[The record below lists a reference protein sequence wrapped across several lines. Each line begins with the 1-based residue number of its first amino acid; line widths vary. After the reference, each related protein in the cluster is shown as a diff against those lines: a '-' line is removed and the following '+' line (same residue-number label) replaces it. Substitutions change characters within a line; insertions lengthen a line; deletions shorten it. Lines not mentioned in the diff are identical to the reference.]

1 MALKLSPPWAKIA
14 AEMSQMFKYDA
25 EVHVVYD
32 EDEQTVSLFVDTP
45 DKAFALTNLLPEEYV
60 FGNVTLKVRV
70 VPANGLRASSGSLF
84 EAAFENNGAFSFVK
98 EIKGI
103 FTNNL
108 TYVVFK
114 KRVVQF
120 FNDNLGDYYGNCSTL
135 YETIARDLFGEQ
147 EGVCF
152 CTDVADPVF
161 TESDI
166 AIEWP

>member
-1 MALKLSPPWAKIA
+1 MALKLSPPWAKVA

-32 EDEQTVSLFVDTP
+32 EDEQVISLFVDNSG
-45 DKAFALTNLLPEEYV
+45 KAFALMNLLPEEYV
-60 FGNVTLKVRV
+60 FGNVTLKVKV
-70 VPANGLRASSGSLF
+70 IPANGLKASTGSLF
-84 EAAFENNGAFSFVK
+84 ATAFENNGAFSFVK

-135 YETIARDLFGEQ
+135 YEEIARDLFGEQ
-147 EGVCF
+147 EGVYF
-152 CTDVADPVF
+152 CTDVEDPVL
-161 TESDI
+161 TANNI
-166 AIEWP
+166 TVEWP